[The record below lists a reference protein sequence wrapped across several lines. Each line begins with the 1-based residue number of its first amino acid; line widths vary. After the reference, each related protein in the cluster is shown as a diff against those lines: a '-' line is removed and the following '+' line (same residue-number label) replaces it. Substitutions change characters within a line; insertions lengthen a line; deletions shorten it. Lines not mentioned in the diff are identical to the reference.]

1 MEQWLTLSIVGDGI
15 GHFSVDCTACDQP
28 GMGNTLRFKLAFD
41 QTELP
46 AMLRDLDELIRLF
59 PVRGKP

>member
-1 MEQWLTLSIVGDGI
+1 MEHWLTLSILGDGI
-15 GHFSVDCTACDQP
+15 GHFSVDCAACDQP
-28 GMGNTLRFKLAFD
+28 GTGNTLRFKLAFD

-46 AMLRDLDELIRLF
+46 AMLRDLDELLRLF